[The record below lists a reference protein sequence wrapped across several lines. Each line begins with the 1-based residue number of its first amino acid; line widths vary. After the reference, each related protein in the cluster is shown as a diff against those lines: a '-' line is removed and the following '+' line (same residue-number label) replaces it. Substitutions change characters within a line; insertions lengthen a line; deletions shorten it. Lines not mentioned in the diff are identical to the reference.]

1 MVEPSRLNRTRVQD
15 RGRSVIRHD
24 FVPSTCPA
32 GGDGQVAGTSFR
44 QRVDQIVHGQPV
56 RRRRRRRRRGGR
68 QARAA
73 PEEHVEQ
80 LHKRDDEVDG
90 DDADAG
96 PATAGRRVLQRGV
109 RVGQEPSGS
118 RGLAAR
124 QTARSPETGSAKEY
138 GGGNGGARQERRR
151 RVGNVAAV
159 QLGPAPG
166 PGLRDDQR
174 KAVRPERRRR
184 RRRPSRTASPQRTR
198 TGTGRPLEWAAM
210 RLGEIFE
217 EQK

>member
-1 MVEPSRLNRTRVQD
+1 MIE
-15 RGRSVIRHD
+15 
-24 FVPSTCPA
+24 PSTCPA

-56 RRRRRRRRRGGR
+56 RRRRRRRGGR

-90 DDADAG
+90 NDAAAG

-109 RVGQEPSGS
+109 RVGQKPSGR

-138 GGGNGGARQERRR
+138 GRGNSSA
-151 RVGNVAAV
+151 
-159 QLGPAPG
+159 
-166 PGLRDDQR
+166 
-174 KAVRPERRRR
+174 
-184 RRRPSRTASPQRTR
+184 
-198 TGTGRPLEWAAM
+198 
-210 RLGEIFE
+210 
-217 EQK
+217 